1 MNYSDDELDQMSWE
15 DLIALRNKVGTTN
28 QEQQNRV
35 ANYEHQAYARE
46 EVADNPLKAVS
57 MAAMI
62 PGYQV
67 YKGIAGGSRSEG
79 GLEQMKHGYKGVVQG
94 LLARMQR

>member
-1 MNYSDDELDQMSWE
+1 MNYTDDELDNMSWA
-15 DLIALRNKVGTTN
+15 DLIALRKKVEGN
-28 QEQQNRV
+28 QQEQNRA

>member
-1 MNYSDDELDQMSWE
+1 MNYTDEELDNMSWE
-15 DLIALRNKVGTTN
+15 ELLDLRKKVEGN
-28 QEQQNRV
+28 QQDQNRA

-46 EVADNPLKAVS
+46 EVQANPLMALP

-67 YKGIAGGSRSEG
+67 WKGIKGTSRSEG
-79 GLEQMKHGYKGVVQG
+79 GLDQMKHGYKGVLQG
-94 LLARMQR
+94 LLARMQL